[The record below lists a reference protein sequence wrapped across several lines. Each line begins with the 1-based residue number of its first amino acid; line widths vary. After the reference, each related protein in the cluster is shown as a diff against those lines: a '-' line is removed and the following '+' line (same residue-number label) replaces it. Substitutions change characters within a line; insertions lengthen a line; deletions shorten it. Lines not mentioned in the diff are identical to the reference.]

1 MNCAQP
7 QSPAIEGSRLPAHRG
22 LPMIFGVA
30 LATGFSGAVVPG
42 SLLAVVVRESVRVGW
57 AAGPV
62 MMIGHG
68 LLELVAIML
77 LMTGLIRF
85 ARPATARG
93 LIGLVGGGVL
103 IYLGYETALIPAG
116 TASEALRTAGGD
128 GSTASGWLGL
138 VWLGALMSMVNP
150 YWWLWW
156 ATIGTAHTAW
166 AVQRGR
172 LGAGAYFTG
181 HVLSDVL
188 WYTAVSIA
196 LGTGRALLSAGA
208 LKGIYLGCAA
218 FLIALGAIFAAA
230 AVRTLA
236 REVRQSGQRGAA
248 S

>member
-7 QSPAIEGSRLPAHRG
+7 QAWAAQAAALPAHPN
-22 LPMIFGVA
+22 LPVIFGVA

-62 MMIGHG
+62 MMVGHA
-68 LLELVAIML
+68 LLELVAIL
-77 LMTGLIRF
+77 LLVTGIVKF
-85 ARPATARG
+85 ARSPTARG

-103 IYLGYETALIPAG
+103 IYLGCETALIPAG
-116 TASEALRTAGGD
+116 AASEGLQTSAGEAAA
-128 GSTASGWLGL
+128 ASGWLGL

-156 ATIGTAHTAW
+156 ATIGTAHSAW

-172 LGAGAYFTG
+172 LGVSAYFTG

-188 WYTAVSIA
+188 WYTAVSVA
-196 LGTGRALLSAGA
+196 LGTGRALLSSGM
-208 LKGIYLGCAA
+208 LKATYVACAA
-218 FLIALGAIFAAA
+218 FLVALGIIFGAA

-236 REVRQSGQRGAA
+236 RRSGLPGRVGGRA
-248 S
+248 